1 MAAAAPTLPCLVF
14 DYGGEQ
20 QRTKLFSVSD
30 GAHRACEV
38 EELRGKRSWPT
49 SHGWVLAWDP
59 ASAATFL
66 WNPPRAPGAA
76 ADQIALPP
84 LAQPPPL
91 RSVCALSGDPSCC
104 TVAGGRC
111 TVLLAEPPQ
120 STILWYCHA
129 GGTAWTRHEYDL
141 GSASIRVP
149 EGDAWCKRTVHRLA
163 SCRGRFYYPHSSTRC
178 GVIGF
183 SPAAGAGLPELGTVP
198 MKMVRLRI
206 PEGDFMATAA
216 TYLVEIGGDLHTV
229 CVCHGIDITSVADVG
244 VYRMD
249 FAKQEHVRVE
259 SIGDRAIL
267 AGSGSGFG
275 GWCPAT

>member
-30 GAHRACEV
+30 GAHRACE
-38 EELRGKRSWPT
+38 
-49 SHGWVLAWDP
+49 
-59 ASAATFL
+59 
-66 WNPPRAPGAA
+66 
-76 ADQIALPP
+76 IALPP

-198 MKMVRLRI
+198 MKMVRPRI

-275 GWCPAT
+275 GCVYWMSSVDSRLHVFYIELGAEEVHEPCKGVAEPSRKPFWIIPAHP